1 MSDKPQ
7 MGLDLGL
14 PEVADNLKVPK
25 KTIKTGTSGVSQATL
40 VTTPERMSSP
50 PHGMA
55 ELQQISAVGPDLSV
69 ADMAK
74 LLDADPNYRV
84 IQRLVPALHF
94 RPVAQIKP
102 GNVQRV
108 AVLDTETTGLSA
120 ATDVIVEL
128 ALVVMDIDTSTGL
141 PVGDVLV
148 FDGFQDPGRAIPKEV
163 QLLTGI
169 SNEMVAGQA
178 LDEAAISKIMEGVQ
192 WVVAHNAAFDRP
204 FVEQRLPYFADL
216 AWACSFA
223 DIPWKKHGVGSAKLE
238 SLAAHYGWFYDAHRA
253 DMDCHALAAV
263 MGRHVGETKKTG
275 WKLLLEAVEAPQ
287 YRLQATGAP
296 FDAKDLLKVR
306 GYRWDSVQRVWHT
319 RLASEAELEEE
330 CAWLAAH
337 VYANPRAQVGVA
349 QVDALTRYSSRTPLA
364 QVRPVAA

>member
-25 KTIKTGTSGVSQATL
+25 KTIKTGTSEVSQATL
-40 VTTPERMSSP
+40 VTTPERMSSL
-50 PHGMA
+50 PHAMA
-55 ELQQISAVGPDLSV
+55 DLSV

-94 RPVAQIKP
+94 RPAAQTKP

-120 ATDVIVEL
+120 ATNVIIEL
-128 ALVVMDIDTSTGL
+128 ALVIMDIDTSTGL

-169 SNEMVAGQA
+169 SNEILSQS
-178 LDEAAISKIMEGVQ
+178 I
-192 WVVAHNAAFDRP
+192 R
-204 FVEQRLPYFADL
+204 
-216 AWACSFA
+216 
-223 DIPWKKHGVGSAKLE
+223 
-238 SLAAHYGWFYDAHRA
+238 
-253 DMDCHALAAV
+253 
-263 MGRHVGETKKTG
+263 
-275 WKLLLEAVEAPQ
+275 
-287 YRLQATGAP
+287 
-296 FDAKDLLKVR
+296 
-306 GYRWDSVQRVWHT
+306 
-319 RLASEAELEEE
+319 
-330 CAWLAAH
+330 
-337 VYANPRAQVGVA
+337 
-349 QVDALTRYSSRTPLA
+349 
-364 QVRPVAA
+364 